1 MEMRENRDNLYF
13 KILIFLIEIESN
25 QIVLPSYI
33 RTGFRVYTLLVL
45 HYYNTLMYLC
55 SADTFKT

>member
-13 KILIFLIEIESN
+13 KILIFLIGIESN
-25 QIVLPSYI
+25 QVLSPCYI

-45 HYYNTLMYLC
+45 YYYNTLMYLY
-55 SADTFKT
+55 SADIF